1 MPWYESFDKEISAR
15 LPGLEV
21 LRDEPMAEHTTFRV
35 GGPARRLAQPA
46 SGEELAGLLD
56 LAENRGWPWLVLG
69 NGSNLLAADEGLDR
83 LVIHTGKLDFLERT
97 GERTIRAGAGVSL
110 ARLAVFAWKEALA
123 GLSFAHGIPGSLGGA
138 VCMNAG
144 AYGGEMCQVVRS
156 VNAWFPGK
164 GVAPLTA
171 EELDFSY
178 RHSVFSNAPGVVL
191 DAEFLLTS
199 GDPAAIKAEM
209 EELIRR
215 RREKQPLEYP
225 SAGSTFKRPAGHFAG
240 GLIEQCGLKGVRV
253 GGAQVSEKH
262 AGFLINAGGA
272 TCADVLALIEL
283 VRDTVR
289 ERTGV
294 ELEPEVKIIR

>member
-1 MPWYESFDKEISAR
+1 
-15 LPGLEV
+15 
-21 LRDEPMAEHTTFRV
+21 MAGHTTFRI
-35 GGPARRLAQPA
+35 GGPARRLVRPGTA
-46 SGEELAGLLD
+46 SELAQLLE
-56 LAENRGWPWLVLG
+56 LAWAEGWPWLVVG
-69 NGSNLLAADEGLDR
+69 NGSNLLVSDQGVDR
-83 LVIHTGKLDFLERT
+83 LVIHTGGLERS
-97 GERTIRAGAGVSL
+97 ERLEGDRVQAEAGLSL
-110 ARLAVFAWKEALA
+110 ASLAVFAQRQ
-123 GLSFAHGIPGSLGGA
+123 GLTGLEFAHGIPGSLGGA

-144 AYGGEMCQVVRS
+144 AYGGEMCQVVET
-156 VNAWFPGK
+156 VTAWFPGE
-164 GVAPLTA
+164 GVRSLTA
-171 EELDFSY
+171 EELDFAY
-178 RHSVFSNAPGVVL
+178 RRSVFSRRPGVVL
-191 DAEFLLTS
+191 SAQFRLS
-199 GDPAAIKAEM
+199 PGDPEEIKARM